1 MSNLELEKIHRIIFQ
16 KGQQKLEEEKKKFP
30 AINNQI
36 TEKNINEFFEFYD
49 ITEIGS
55 QSPKSIS
62 TSFQSEKEIKFNFNN
77 EKENKK
83 IDYLIKSFGEN
94 EDIPDLY
101 TPLGKISGNNYE
113 LNQFDPDFLL
123 TENPEK
129 NEIKT
134 ISKKRLRYFDL
145 DFDLPETLERPEI
158 IITKLPKSKDYK
170 KHNFFHNNNK
180 FKTPFNGK
188 KICHICLSS
197 NHSDTKECPIYK
209 RCYKCLKYGHW
220 AKDCKEIIQNKCTN
234 CNISAHNKE
243 DCLLFNEGIT
253 FEDLLSNR
261 NKGLNCYLYNKKTHL
276 ICPFSR
282 RENFILNN
290 SKQNKEQNKDKI
302 KDFSKTLFCPLCGG
316 NHLLK
321 ECHENIQK
329 NNNNDNINNMNDD
342 SNYLNIFNDDE
353 NNFNKTHEEYP
364 VNNKI
369 NMNMNN
375 DNMNYNKSKIGLY
388 KNNWI
393 NKKRYNSYKFG
404 NYKYMNNKRPKRNL
418 YDYYKKYKYR
428 NESTYLYN

>member
-1 MSNLELEKIHRIIFQ
+1 MFSQKMSNLELEKIHRIIFQ

-62 TSFQSEKEIKFNFNN
+62 TSFQSEKEIKFNSNN
-77 EKENKK
+77 ENENKK

-113 LNQFDPDFLL
+113 LNQFDSDFLF
-123 TENPEK
+123 TENPDK
-129 NEIKT
+129 NEIKI

-158 IITKLPKSKDYK
+158 IITKLPKSKENK
-170 KHNFFHNNNK
+170 KHNFFHNNK
-180 FKTPFNGK
+180 FKTPFIGK
-188 KICHICLSS
+188 TICHICLSS
-197 NHSDTKECPIYK
+197 NHSDKKECPIYK

-220 AKDCKEIIQNKCTN
+220 AKDCKEIIQNKCQN

-261 NKGLNCYLYNKKTHL
+261 NKGLNCYLCNKKTHL

-302 KDFSKTLFCPLCGG
+302 KDFSKTLFCPLCCG

-321 ECHENIQK
+321 ECPENIKQNSI
-329 NNNNDNINNMNDD
+329 NNNSNNMNDE
-342 SNYLNIFNDDE
+342 SYNLNIFNDDE
-353 NNFNKTHEEYP
+353 NNLNKTHEEYP

-375 DNMNYNKSKIGLY
+375 DNMNYNKSKFI
-388 KNNWI
+388 
-393 NKKRYNSYKFG
+393 
-404 NYKYMNNKRPKRNL
+404 
-418 YDYYKKYKYR
+418 
-428 NESTYLYN
+428 